1 MADRDQDNGASGD
14 AREYDA
20 IVIGAGFAGL
30 YQLYRLRERGLS
42 VRVLE
47 AADGIGGTWYWNSY
61 PGARCDVESMDYSY
75 SFDPELEQEWT
86 WTEKY
91 PAQPEILAYI
101 NHVAD
106 RFDLRPDVQLQTRVE
121 SATWDDDAHRWE
133 IVTEAGER
141 FRAQFVVSAIG
152 TLSAPL
158 KPRYEGIDDF
168 QGEWYQTQDWPKEP
182 VSFEGK
188 RVAVVGTGS
197 SGVQAIPEIAKEA
210 AHLTV
215 FQRTPNFSVEGKNR
229 PLTPEEIAE
238 RKAGYREHRDKQRN
252 SNVGIPLAINERSG
266 LDMTHEERI
275 AEMEER
281 WGYGGAPVFNVSF
294 VDIMT
299 NLEVNEIVQDFV
311 RDKIRAKVDDPEL
324 ADLLTPRGHPFAAK
338 RLCVDHGYFETF
350 NRDNVDLV
358 PITDNPIERLTPDG
372 IRLADGS
379 EHEFDAIVFAIG
391 YDAIS
396 GSLLRIDIR
405 GRDGVSLRDEW
416 AERPATYHG
425 LTIAGFPNLFTV
437 TGPYSP
443 AVLAVMIVAIEQ
455 HVEWID
461 ACIGYLREHGIETIE
476 ATREAQEEWVA
487 HVDEVTAGTVFPL
500 ATNSYYN
507 GANVPGKPRNFP
519 LYAGGLIE
527 YNRRIDEVAANGYDS
542 YLLDGR
548 PAGGDAQAGGED
560 DAAAIASNGPWN

>member
-1 MADRDQDNGASGD
+1 MSDSNQVNATKGEV
-14 AREYDA
+14 REYDA

-30 YQLYRLRERGLS
+30 YMLYRLRERGLS

-86 WTEKY
+86 WSEKY
-91 PAQPEILAYI
+91 PSQPEILEYI

-106 RFDLRPDVQLQTRVE
+106 RFDLRPDIQLETWVE
-121 SATWDDDAHRWE
+121 SATWDDEGKRWDLH
-133 IVTEAGER
+133 TAAGEH
-141 FRAQFVVSAIG
+141 FRAQFVVTAMG

-158 KPRYEGIDDF
+158 SPDF
-168 QGEWYQTQDWPKEP
+168 PGLDEFEGEWYQTQDWPKEP

-210 AHLTV
+210 GHLTV
-215 FQRTPNFSVEGKNR
+215 FQRTANFSVEGKNR
-229 PLTPEEIAE
+229 PLTPEEVAE
-238 RKAGYREHRDKQRN
+238 RKAGYREHRAKQRG
-252 SNVGIPLAINERSG
+252 SNVGIPLAINEKG
-266 LDMTHEERI
+266 AFDMSEEERL
-275 AEMEER
+275 AEMERR

-294 VDIMT
+294 ADIMT
-299 NLEVNEIVQDFV
+299 NIKANEVVQEFV
-311 RDKIRAKVDDPEL
+311 REKIRAKVKDPEK
-324 ADLLTPRGHPFAAK
+324 AELLTPRGHPFAAK

-358 PITDNPIERLTPDG
+358 SIADNPIERITKNGL
-372 IRLADGS
+372 RLADGS
-379 EHEFDAIVFAIG
+379 EYEFDLIVFAIG

-396 GSLLRIDIR
+396 GPLLRIDVR
-405 GRDGVSLRDEW
+405 GRDGVALRDEW
-416 AERPATYHG
+416 ADGPHTYHG

-461 ACIGYLREHGIETIE
+461 ACIGYLRDEGIETIE

-487 HVDEVTAGTVFPL
+487 HVDEVTAQTVFPL

-507 GANVPGKPRNFP
+507 GANVPGKPRTFP

-527 YNRRIDEVAANGYDS
+527 YNRRIDEVADSGYET
-542 YLLDGR
+542 YILDGQLSGAK
-548 PAGGDAQAGGED
+548 AG
-560 DAAAIASNGPWN
+560 AA